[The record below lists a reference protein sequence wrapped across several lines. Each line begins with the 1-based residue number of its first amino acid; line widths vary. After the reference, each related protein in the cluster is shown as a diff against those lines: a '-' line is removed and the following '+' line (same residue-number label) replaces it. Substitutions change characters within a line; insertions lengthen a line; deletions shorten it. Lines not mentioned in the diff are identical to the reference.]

1 MAVGWKET
9 IRKLESE
16 LEKIEERER
25 RLAENK
31 KELRA
36 KLAAAKKSQEEEK
49 NKKIASLVEDQIG
62 DLSDEKLGIL
72 KIILEDHADLFQ
84 KEESEPEENI
94 PWKEAAEDD

>member
-9 IRKLESE
+9 IQKLESE

-49 NKKIASLVEDQIG
+49 NPKIASLVEGQIG
-62 DLSDEKLGIL
+62 DLSEEKLGIL

-84 KEESEPEENI
+84 KEEGEGKEDT

>member
-9 IRKLESE
+9 IQKLESE

-36 KLAAAKKSQEEEK
+36 KLAAAKNSQEEEK
-49 NKKIASLVEDQIG
+49 NKKIASLVEGQIG
-62 DLSDEKLGIL
+62 DLSEEKLGIL

-84 KEESEPEENI
+84 KEEGEG
-94 PWKEAAEDD
+94 KAAAEDD